1 MTGAVTNAFGE
12 TLAEDAPD
20 VPIADALAIL
30 RQHYGLAGTAQPLP
44 GERDHNFHI
53 RTDGEGEFVL
63 KISHPAEE
71 AGFTDFQNKALDHI
85 LAVDPALPVP
95 SVRKSLDRDAQ
106 FTVSIGGSQPR
117 IVRLV
122 TYLPGQLLSRS
133 PVSAGQ
139 DRNLGI
145 FLARLGRALRGFF
158 HPAAGSDLLW
168 DIRKVAKT
176 RPMLAHIVDAGRR
189 AMVERVIDAFEEHAA
204 PIIPSLRAQIVH
216 NDMNSYNV
224 VMDASRPEIVS
235 GILDFG
241 DMIHSPLICDL
252 AIGAVYRWPADGHP
266 LAPAARFVAGYQSV
280 QPLEAEE
287 IGILFDLIRAR
298 LALIA
303 NIATWQAE
311 RFPAKRDYVLR
322 LITEVWASLERL
334 DGLSHS
340 DARRYF
346 LDHSNPE

>member
-1 MTGAVTNAFGE
+1 MNAAMPDAFGD
-12 TLAEDAPD
+12 TLAEDAPY
-20 VPIADALAIL
+20 VSTADALAIL
-30 RQHYGLAGTAQPLP
+30 RRHYGLAGTARPLP

-53 RTDGEGEFVL
+53 QTDGDGEFVL

-85 LAVDPALPVP
+85 LAVDPTLPVP
-95 SVRKSLDRDAQ
+95 SVCKSLQGEAQ
-106 FTVSIGGSQPR
+106 FTVSVGGSAPR

-133 PVSAGQ
+133 PASPAQ

-176 RPMLAHIVDAGRR
+176 RPMLVHIADAGRR
-189 AMVERVIDAFEEHAA
+189 AMVERAIDAFEEHAA
-204 PIIPSLRAQIVH
+204 PVIPKLRAQIVH

-224 VMDASRPEIVS
+224 VMDASRQEIVS

-252 AIGAVYRWPADGHP
+252 AIGAVYRWPAEGHP
-266 LAPAARFVAGYQSV
+266 LVPAARFVAGYRSV

-287 IGILFDLIRAR
+287 LGILFDLIRAR

-303 NIATWQAE
+303 NIASWQAE

-322 LITEVWASLERL
+322 LATEVWASLERL
-334 DGLSHS
+334 DGLSPA

>member
-1 MTGAVTNAFGE
+1 MNAAVPDAFGE

-20 VPIADALAIL
+20 VSAAEALAIL
-30 RQHYGLAGTAQPLP
+30 RRHYGLTGTARPLP
-44 GERDHNFHI
+44 GERDHNFYI
-53 RTDGEGEFVL
+53 QADGEREFVL

-85 LAVDPALPVP
+85 FAVDPTLPVP
-95 SVRKSLDRDAQ
+95 SVRKSLEGEPQ
-106 FTVSIGGSQPR
+106 FAASVGGSAPR
-117 IVRLV
+117 IIRLV

-133 PVSAGQ
+133 PTSDAQ
-139 DRNLGI
+139 DRNLGV

-158 HPAAGSDLLW
+158 HPAAGNDLLW

-176 RPMLAHIVDAGRR
+176 RPMMAHISDPSRR
-189 AMVERVIDAFEEHAA
+189 AMAERAIDSFEQHAA
-204 PIIPSLRAQIVH
+204 PVFPTLRAQIVH

-252 AIGAVYRWPADGHP
+252 AIGAVYRWPAEGHP

-280 QPLEAEE
+280 QPLEEEE
-287 IGILFDLIRAR
+287 ISILFNLIRAR
-298 LALIA
+298 LALIV
-303 NIATWQAE
+303 NIASWQAE

-322 LITEVWASLERL
+322 LATEVWASLEKL
-334 DGLSHS
+334 DGLSS
-340 DARRYF
+340 TDARRYF
-346 LDHSNPE
+346 LDNSNPE

>member
-1 MTGAVTNAFGE
+1 MNAAVSDAFGE

-20 VPIADALAIL
+20 VSIADALALL
-30 RQHYGLAGTAQPLP
+30 RRHYGIIGSARALP

-53 RTDGEGEFVL
+53 QTEGEGEFVL
-63 KISHPAEE
+63 KVSHPAEE

-85 LAVDPALPVP
+85 LTVDPALPVP
-95 SVRKSLDRDAQ
+95 SVRKSLESEAQ
-106 FTVSIGGSQPR
+106 FMVSVGGSAPR

-133 PVSAGQ
+133 PTSAAQ

-176 RPMLAHIVDAGRR
+176 RPMLAHITDAGHR

-204 PIIPSLRAQIVH
+204 PLIPGLRAQIVH

-224 VMDASRPEIVS
+224 VMDASRPEMVS

-252 AIGAVYRWPADGHP
+252 AIGAVYRWPAEGHP

-280 QPLEAEE
+280 QPLEIEE
-287 IGILFDLIRAR
+287 LGILFHLIRAR

-303 NIATWQAE
+303 NIASWQAE

-322 LITEVWASLERL
+322 LIAEVWASLERL
-334 DGLSHS
+334 DGLSS
-340 DARRYF
+340 AEARRYF
-346 LDHSNPE
+346 LDHSKPE

>member
-1 MTGAVTNAFGE
+1 MSAVVPDAFGE

-20 VPIADALAIL
+20 VSTADALTIM
-30 RQHYGLAGTAQPLP
+30 RRHYGLTGSARPLP

-53 RTDGEGEFVL
+53 QTDGQADFVL

-71 AGFTDFQNKALDHI
+71 VAFTDFQNKALDHI
-85 LAVDPALPVP
+85 LEVDPTLPVP
-95 SVRKSLDRDAQ
+95 SVRKSLEGEAQ
-106 FTVSIGGSQPR
+106 FAISVGGSAPR
-117 IVRLV
+117 IIRLV
-122 TYLPGQLLSRS
+122 SYLPGQLLSRS
-133 PVSAGQ
+133 PPSAAQ

-176 RPMLAHIVDAGRR
+176 RPMMTHITDVGRR

-204 PIIPSLRAQIVH
+204 PVIPSLRAQIVH

-252 AIGAVYRWPADGHP
+252 AIGAVYRWPAEDHP
-266 LAPAARFVAGYQSV
+266 LAPAARFVAGYQAV

-303 NIATWQAE
+303 NIASWQAE

-334 DGLSHS
+334 DGLSS
-340 DARRYF
+340 ADARRYF

>member
-1 MTGAVTNAFGE
+1 MNETFGE
-12 TLAEDAPD
+12 VMVEDAPH
-20 VPIADALAIL
+20 VTTADALAIL
-30 RQHYGLAGTAQPLP
+30 RQHYGLGGSAQSLP
-44 GERDHNFHI
+44 GERDHNFHV
-53 RTDGEGEFVL
+53 RTQSDGEFVL

-85 LAVDPALPVP
+85 ALVDPTLPVP
-95 SVRKSLDRDAQ
+95 ALRKSLQGEAQ
-106 FTVSIGGSQPR
+106 FAVPVNGSAPR
-117 IVRLV
+117 IIRLV

-133 PVSAGQ
+133 PTSEAQ

-145 FLARLGRALRGFF
+145 FQARLSRALRGFF

-176 RPMLAHIVDAGRR
+176 RPMMAHIIDPQRR
-189 AMVERVIDAFEEHAA
+189 AVVERAIDAFEQHAA
-204 PIIPSLRAQIVH
+204 PVIPGLRAQIVH

-224 VMDASRPEIVS
+224 VMDASRPEVVS
-235 GILDFG
+235 GVLDFG

-252 AIGAVYRWPADGHP
+252 AIGAVYRWPAEGHP

-280 QPLEAEE
+280 LPLEAEE
-287 IGILFDLIRAR
+287 IGILLDLIRAR
-298 LALIA
+298 LALIV

-322 LITEVWASLERL
+322 LGAEVWASLERL
-334 DGLSHS
+334 DGLSS
-340 DARRYF
+340 AAARQYF